1 MSAGTKGWWGR
12 RVPDPMWRKNCIG
25 AFQLFVIT
33 QWFAVGG
40 SRMRVV
46 SISVLQR
53 RNEHPNGIVDQVFW
67 HCPDVQREDVVG
79 LAACIVAAALLA
91 WRLMCRSATVSCP
104 KPIVEES
111 GPAGMKISARDKTM
125 LIPQCAEAARIEST
139 HLWYALRLA
148 SSLEVYRAASA
159 VRPIAVAISA
169 M

>member
-1 MSAGTKGWWGR
+1 
-12 RVPDPMWRKNCIG
+12 MWRKNCIG
-25 AFQLFVIT
+25 AFQLFFIT